1 MVLPSTG
8 IMYSLI
14 LKGTQNIK
22 AIKVIMVCIT
32 AIIGVTFLMVN
43 KQIEM
48 SITLVQKYF
57 QM

>member
-14 LKGTQNIK
+14 LKGTQNIQ
-22 AIKVIMVCIT
+22 AIKAIMVCIT

-43 KQIEM
+43 NINLIKFLKIP
-48 SITLVQKYF
+48 
-57 QM
+57 